1 MKLELEKT
9 KNPLQWALDIA
20 GKTEVPY
27 AATVLYAK
35 SREITAE
42 WKRVSE
48 LHGRNGGKETKLT
61 LETLAKMAREC
72 ERACEILI
80 IGL

>member
-1 MKLELEKT
+1 MKLEIEKP

-27 AATVLYAK
+27 AATVLYSK
-35 SREITAE
+35 SMEINAE

-48 LHGRNGGKETKLT
+48 LHGRSKNKETKLT
-61 LETLAKMAREC
+61 LDTLAKMAREC